1 MKTVSILLPLFLL
14 AARTAA
20 QNPPQTQPAD
30 AKPGGVET
38 TNAPAPG
45 APAAQAERTNTI
57 QDIRRALQQSAT
69 NRAARSATSNVA
81 IPALPLPP
89 GRPAAAPPS
98 VVPTPAPTGAG
109 QTADANT
116 AAGAVAQPGA
126 LPGPP
131 ADTAAPPEGTAGTA
145 EKADRASILLKFN
158 NAPAD
163 QIFEEYAKLTSRTVL
178 RAANL
183 AATPVTIF
191 TSSYLTREEA
201 IQALDGALSLNGIT
215 MIKQGEKF
223 VKAVPSA
230 QAAPEGAAISKVDPS
245 QLPDAEQF
253 VTHIV
258 QLKLVKPSE
267 VAQVFGSFTKNP
279 AGIVPID
286 SSQILV
292 LRDYASNIKR
302 MVELIQ
308 QVDVPPPEPDY
319 RLEVIPIKYG
329 KVTDLFDTMN
339 ALISGSAGGGST
351 RSTTSQRRPGQL
363 PVSGTTGQFGAT
375 GRTGASSRY
384 GRTGGL
390 NQPGIQPQQ
399 QQLTGAQPGTTPG
412 TSFQNRLN
420 QILNRAAG
428 ESTVEVLGDARIVPD
443 ERSNSLIVFA
453 NKQDIQM
460 ITNIVAKVDVLL
472 AQVLIEGIVM
482 SVTLNDSQAVG
493 VSWVQNPKRFNQDVI
508 GGGGINNGQSFLS
521 TLTNFSSALPSG
533 FSYFGKL
540 GNDVQ
545 VSLTA
550 LANDGR
556 VRILQRP
563 RLQTSHAVQGTFF
576 SGSTVPYVTGFSDYG
591 FGTGIGTR
599 SQVEQISVGVTLDV
613 TPFITPDGLVVLD
626 IIQDISSIDKFVKI
640 DQNDVPT
647 TVTRNAQ
654 ATLSVRDGDTIMLG
668 GYIEDTKTTGKSG
681 VPILK
686 DIPLLGAL
694 FRSSSKNTSRSELIL
709 LLHVTVLRSPAEAGA
724 QATAETAKLPAI
736 FEAEKQ
742 LKEAD
747 QKQAG
752 KSGRQPTR

>member
-1 MKTVSILLPLFLL
+1 
-14 AARTAA
+14 
-20 QNPPQTQPAD
+20 PPPTQPAD
-30 AKPGGVET
+30 PKPAGVEA
-38 TNAPAPG
+38 TNVPAPG
-45 APAAQAERTNTI
+45 VATPRADGTNAI
-57 QDIRRALQQSAT
+57 PDFRRALQQSAT
-69 NRAARSATSNVA
+69 NRAAQSATGNVA
-81 IPALPLPP
+81 IPTLPLPR

-98 VVPTPAPTGAG
+98 VVPTPAPTGAV
-109 QTADANT
+109 QTADGNT
-116 AAGAVAQPGA
+116 AAGPAAQPGT
-126 LPGPP
+126 LPAPP
-131 ADTAAPPEGTAGTA
+131 ANTTAPSEGTVGVA
-145 EKADRASILLKFN
+145 ENGDKPTILLKFN

-191 TSSYLTREEA
+191 TSTYLTREEA

-215 MIKQGEKF
+215 MIKQDKKF
-223 VKAVPSA
+223 VKAVPNA
-230 QAAPEGAAISKVDPS
+230 QAPMEGAAISKVDPH

-253 VTHIV
+253 ETHIV
-258 QLKLVKPSE
+258 QLKLIKPSA
-267 VAQVFGSFTKNP
+267 VQQLLATFSKNP
-279 AGIVPID
+279 GGIAAID
-286 SSQILV
+286 DSQILV
-292 LRDYASNIKR
+292 LRDYSSNIKR
-302 MVELIQ
+302 MVELIGQ
-308 QVDVPPPEPDY
+308 MDVPPPEPDY

-329 KVTDLFDTMN
+329 KVTDLFNTMN
-339 ALISGSAGGGST
+339 ALITGSAGGTG
-351 RSTTSQRRPGQL
+351 TTTAQRRPGQL
-363 PVSGTTGQFGAT
+363 PTGGTPGQFGT
-375 GRTGASSRY
+375 GNRVGTGTSSRY
-384 GRTGGL
+384 GQTRGF
-390 NQPGIQPQQ
+390 NQPGVQPQQ
-399 QQLTGAQPGTTPG
+399 QQLTGAQPGATTPG
-412 TSFQNRLN
+412 ASFQNRLN

-460 ITNIVAKVDVLL
+460 ITNIVSKVDVLL

-482 SVTLNDSQAVG
+482 SVTLNDSQAIG
-493 VSWVQNPKRFNQDVI
+493 VSWLQNPKRFNQDVI
-508 GGGGINNGQSFLS
+508 GGGGINNGQGFLNN
-521 TLTNFSSALPSG
+521 LTNFSSALPSG

-613 TPFITPDGLVVLD
+613 VPFITPDGLVVLD
-626 IIQDISSIDKFVKI
+626 IVQDISSIDKFVKI

-647 TVTRNAQ
+647 TVTRNAN

-681 VPILK
+681 VPVLK

-724 QATAETAKLPAI
+724 QATAETAKVPSI
-736 FEAEKQ
+736 FEAEKE
-742 LKEAD
+742 LKKED
-747 QKQAG
+747 QKRLR
-752 KSGRQPTR
+752 KSGSQPLR